1 MDGRGERVTWHD
13 ITRPVK
19 EGMVVYPGDIIPRIV
34 QEDHGRYVLSCL
46 RMSTHTGTHIDAPC
60 HYLKGAPSVDRIPME
75 KLAGLCRVVE
85 AARGSP
91 EIKEEE
97 LSGYLEETD
106 RILLKTPFSKK
117 VEFEEE
123 YPGLSPDAAVAIADA
138 GVLCVGI
145 DSPSIEPFSGDGQV
159 HRTLLS
165 HGVVI
170 IELLDLAAVPPGEYW
185 MVALPLR

>member
-1 MDGRGERVTWHD
+1 
-13 ITRPVK
+13 
-19 EGMVVYPGDIIPRIV
+19 
-34 QEDHGRYVLSCL
+34 
-46 RMSTHTGTHIDAPC
+46 
-60 HYLKGAPSVDRIPME
+60 
-75 KLAGLCRVVE
+75 

-138 GVLCVGI
+138 GMLCVGI

-185 MVALPLR
+185 MVALPLRMEGLDGSPCRVMLKEKPW